1 MKYTNFISASVNP
14 DVLEEIIREFLMTT
28 PIPISFSF
36 LSWFLSALFVVFI
49 TILSW
54 FIINV
59 IKYKN

>member
-1 MKYTNFISASVNP
+1 MKDIDIIA
-14 DVLEEIIREFLMTT
+14 LEGVIRESLQIITT
-28 PIPISFSF
+28 SFSY
-36 LSWFLSALFVVFI
+36 LSYFLSALFVVFI